1 MNYIIDE
8 IVKQYPY
15 ISEDIQRAQEE
26 LNKFIAL
33 QQEARNPLRGQAF
46 DGMPRNPG
54 VSDQTYQA
62 VEKIIDEYQT
72 EIDMFVKE
80 IQRLLDL
87 KRWMDKAYVSLTED
101 ERRVL
106 LLRYDRNI
114 GIQRTAYTMRR
125 GKETVKKITESAKEK
140 INRII
145 NM

>member
-15 ISEDIQRAQEE
+15 ISEDIQRAQAE
-26 LNKFIAL
+26 LNKFIQL
-33 QQEARNPLRGQAF
+33 QQEARNPLHGHVF

-54 VSDQTYQA
+54 VSDQTYRA

-72 EIDMFVKE
+72 EIDYFVKE

-87 KRWMDKAYVSLTED
+87 KRWMDKAYVNLTED

-114 GIQRTAYTMRR
+114 GIQRTAYAMRR
-125 GKETVKKITESAKEK
+125 GKETVKKLTENAKEK

>member
-1 MNYIIDE
+1 
-8 IVKQYPY
+8 
-15 ISEDIQRAQEE
+15 
-26 LNKFIAL
+26 
-33 QQEARNPLRGQAF
+33 
-46 DGMPRNPG
+46 MPRNPG

-87 KRWMDKAYVSLTED
+87 KRWMDKAYVSLSED

-114 GIQRTAYTMRR
+114 GIRNTAITMRR
-125 GKETVKKITESAKEK
+125 GYDTVKKITESAKEK